1 MVEIKPTSKQ
11 QEFLSSN
18 ADVCLMAGG
27 AGSGKSFVLLLD
39 ALGLNDP
46 KFGPRYKL
54 PFYSAVIYRK
64 QHKYLNDLIKDS
76 RTLYPLFDPGATFTS
91 TNGVWRFSSGA
102 EIQFMYF
109 EDFLQVEA
117 LQGRNL
123 QYIACDELGQYPD
136 DKIFRY
142 CLSRLRSSEG
152 LKPYYR
158 GTSNPSRYLWLKKTF
173 KIDAIGTSSK
183 HAETY
188 TLSDGSVVTKKF
200 QYIQAMLHDNPHLPK
215 EYEAQLMLLPEDE
228 RNALL
233 YGRWDAYLTTE
244 AMVYKKEYAQLFND
258 NRITTVLHQLGH
270 DTYAAFDLG
279 IGDNTSVI
287 VFQICGKEYHI
298 LESFENSGVAIDWYV
313 AELKSR
319 GYSDCHIILP
329 HDAGQR
335 SLQTGNTMEEKM
347 KSFFKNITVLPRT
360 GIEDGIQDVRSKFPY
375 IWIDKTKNEP
385 LLQAIMNYE
394 RKHNPKTDLYEDPI
408 HNKYSHM
415 ADALRYVCVY
425 KVPTKINI
433 DYNKYRSHGGA
444 F

>member
-1 MVEIKPTSKQ
+1 MKIEPTPKQ
-11 QEFLSSN
+11 AEFLRASE
-18 ADVCLMAGG
+18 DIVLFGG
-27 AGSGKSFVLLLD
+27 SVGGGKSWALLLD

-46 KFGPRYKL
+46 RGPRISL
-54 PFYSAVIYRK
+54 NHYRALLVRR
-64 QHKYLNDLIKDS
+64 QYNHLTDLIDKS
-76 RTLYPLFDPGATFTS
+76 KQIFPLIDKGAVFNHS
-91 TNGVWRFSSGA
+91 ELVWKFSSGA
-102 EIQFMYF
+102 QIRLDYF
-109 EDFLQVEA
+109 ENITQAEA
-117 LQGRNL
+117 KLIGKEFSG
-123 QYIACDELGQYPD
+123 IFIDELGLYESD
-136 DKIFRY
+136 EVMRF
-142 CLSRLRSSEG
+142 CLSRLRSPHG
-152 LKPYYR
+152 LKCYFR
-158 GTSNPSRYLWLKKTF
+158 ASCNPSKFPWLQKF
-173 KIDAIGTSSK
+173 FRIPN
-183 HAETY
+183 
-188 TLSDGSVVTKKF
+188 DGSSTKFIIENVMPNGKVSKTSVR
-200 QYIQAMLHDNPHLPK
+200 YIQSKLTDNPYIGE
-215 EYEAQLMLLPEDE
+215 EYMEKLMLLNEADRE
-228 RNALL
+228 ALINGIWGS
-233 YGRWDAYLTTE
+233 YACTE

-319 GYSDCHIILP
+319 GYSDCRIILP

-347 KSFFKNITVLPRT
+347 KQFFKNITVLPRT

-375 IWIDKTKNEP
+375 MWIDKTKNEP

-394 RKHNPKTDLYEDPI
+394 RKYNPKTDLYEDPI

-433 DYNKYRSHGGA
+433 DYNKYRSYGGA